1 MAIFLYWPTCYL
13 LSVSEP
19 MKQQYAGKVVNE
31 SLQEARFAVARHD
44 LNQDIFQR
52 SIVTT
57 MNLNV
62 LEKLA
67 RQIAKGDNVTNKSNE
82 MLSAG
87 FITPAEH
94 RSVTSLSWQI
104 AANVRAT
111 GGTATI
117 TGPKNNVFWNWI

>member
-1 MAIFLYWPTCYL
+1 
-13 LSVSEP
+13 
-19 MKQQYAGKVVNE
+19 
-31 SLQEARFAVARHD
+31 
-44 LNQDIFQR
+44 
-52 SIVTT
+52 
-57 MNLNV
+57 MNLHG

-67 RQIAKGDNVTNKSNE
+67 RHIVKGDNVTTNSNE

-111 GGTATI
+111 GNGSATMTA
-117 TGPKNNVFWNWI
+117 PKNNVYILWC